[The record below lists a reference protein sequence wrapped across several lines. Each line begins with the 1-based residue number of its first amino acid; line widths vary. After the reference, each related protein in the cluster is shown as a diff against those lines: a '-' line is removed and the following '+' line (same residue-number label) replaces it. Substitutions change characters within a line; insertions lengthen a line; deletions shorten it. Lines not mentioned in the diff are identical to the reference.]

1 MCLCWRAAVH
11 AIYYSFHHKWDRAT
25 LRQTLAVMG
34 KLWVKVVDEGN
45 PKLEHSNPTQT
56 IFEER
61 SFCLINFFVDASVVS
76 LRVPFFPLHLSAVA
90 FVYKD
95 RPAFFSVEVYLP
107 VFVSGWSSCFHSV
120 LVFLCAQVTAMHC
133 HQLARLSVLLY
144 FCCIR
149 STQDDRKV
157 VRNHR
162 KTNLSLLQRR
172 ESF

>member
-1 MCLCWRAAVH
+1 M
-11 AIYYSFHHKWDRAT
+11 
-25 LRQTLAVMG
+25 
-34 KLWVKVVDEGN
+34 DEGN
-45 PKLEHSNPTQT
+45 PKSAHSNPTQT
-56 IFEER
+56 IVEEP

-107 VFVSGWSSCFHSV
+107 VFVSGWPSCLHSG

-133 HQLARLSVLLY
+133 YQLARLSVLLY

-149 STQDDRKV
+149 STQDYRNV
-157 VRNHR
+157 PRNHR